1 MANHHP
7 QPSPPGGGLH
17 LHHGPQ
23 GGHPQVNGHMPIQ
36 AHHKITPAHL
46 ASLNESVWILIGINY
61 STLYMVQFIVDHE
74 PCRQRDGADG

>member
-36 AHHKITPAHL
+36 AHHNKITPAHL
-46 ASLNESVWILIGINY
+46 ASLNESVWLGIGMQL
-61 STLYMVQFIVDHE
+61 SFIMRVGFVVD
-74 PCRQRDGADG
+74 Q